1 MQRQLKGAAGS
12 QLDPIAL
19 AAGGV
24 AEELRRAQDEVV
36 AASVDAHR
44 TEHPIMLAHAPRA

>member
-24 AEELRRAQDEVV
+24 AEELRRAQEEVV

-44 TEHPIMLAHAPRA
+44 TEHPIMLAHPPRA